1 MTAPSCLMWIEHK
14 TYAGTMLIKTLFKL
28 HIPPPTHHVNAI
40 LHIPPC
46 FKTWHATASV
56 IVRIYIETF
65 QANQPHFFLE
75 DSIPRL
81 VTSLE
86 CKVKQASLKVS
97 KSTK

>member
-1 MTAPSCLMWIEHK
+1 MF
-14 TYAGTMLIKTLFKL
+14 IKILFKL

-40 LHIPPC
+40 LHIPTS
-46 FKTWHATASV
+46 FKTWLATVRV
-56 IVRIYIETF
+56 IVGLYVQTF

-86 CKVKQASLKVS
+86 CKAKQASLKVS
-97 KSTK
+97 KSAK